1 MSFNPASEMTS
12 TYAVMGITGNVG
24 GQVANVLLSQ
34 GKRVRAVVRDRSKA
48 RAWELRGCE
57 VVVADV
63 GDADALTAALIGATA
78 AFIMVPPVFDP
89 LPEFPEAQR
98 MAKSIRSAVDRGHP
112 GRVVYM
118 STIGADATQVN
129 LLTQHTIIEAAL
141 SNASVPITF
150 LRPAWFMENFLWDV
164 PAARGTGVIP
174 SFLQPLDKPLP
185 MVATA
190 DIGTVA
196 ARIMQEQWHGLRTVD
211 LEGPERVS
219 PNMAAV
225 AFAKVLRR
233 SVKMDAVPRTEWE
246 ALFRSQ
252 GMKNPAPRMRMLDGF
267 NEGWINF
274 ERSAVKGPTRLETVL
289 EALVASTEPS

>member
-1 MSFNPASEMTS
+1 MNHAGRKN
-12 TYAVMGITGNVG
+12 VMGT
-24 GQVANVLLSQ
+24 
-34 GKRVRAVVRDRSKA
+34 
-48 RAWELRGCE
+48 
-57 VVVADV
+57 
-63 GDADALTAALIGATA
+63 DALLNAASIIVCCVSKLTCVASAPIVDMYTTRPGCPRSTAASLKTA
-78 AFIMVPPVFDP
+78 LERADP
-89 LPEFPEAQR
+89 G
-98 MAKSIRSAVDRGHP
+98 K
-112 GRVVYM
+112 VVYL
-118 STIGADATQVN
+118 STIGAQAREAN
-129 LLTQHTIIEAAL
+129 LLTQHTIIETAL
-141 SNASVPITF
+141 SNGPVPITF
-150 LRPAWFMENFLWDV
+150 LRPAWFMENFLGDV
-164 PAARGTGVIP
+164 TAARETGIIP
-174 SFLQPLDKPLP
+174 SFLQPLAKPVP
-185 MVATA
+185 MVATV

-196 ARIMQEQWHGLRTVD
+196 ARIMQEQWDGLRTVD